1 MKVELDEQFAEAT
14 KFQDTGQLE
23 SAKKLLLELEKK
35 DPQSTRILAA
45 LGLVCYELS
54 HMEEAVSVF
63 QRAVEISPTLEG
75 VSKGLFH
82 SLWKLER
89 QVEALEEIK
98 RFQTIS
104 DSEDYREILREINEK
119 WVPGHLNEPRKAG

>member
-1 MKVELDEQFAEAT
+1 MNEELKTQFSEAT
-14 KFQDTGQLE
+14 KLQDAGQLE
-23 SAKKLLLELEKK
+23 SAKNLLLELAEK

-45 LGLVCYELS
+45 LGLVCYDLGLWKEAVDVFKRAIELS
-54 HMEEAVSVF
+54 PA
-63 QRAVEISPTLEG
+63 LEG

-89 QVEALEEIK
+89 HVEALEEIK

-104 DSEDYREILREINEK
+104 DSEDYREIVKEINEK
-119 WVPGHLNEPRKAG
+119 WEVKERGQ